1 MRTKNE
7 LTEKIFGW
15 VKGVFKLDPE
25 STEAEIHEAIVNS
38 NEDLKVD
45 LVVNV
50 ANQIANFAN
59 DEIQKAVTAFSEQLK
74 ADTQSTIE
82 QLNAKLTLLENKLAE
97 VGQSQASI
105 QMADVE
111 KIASDLREEFGS
123 QLLEVK
129 GSLGAKT
136 DGDGAIIQKA
146 GDKKVEVPKT
156 SIWKTAI

>member
-1 MRTKNE
+1 MRTE
-7 LTEKIFGW
+7 LTEKIIGW

-38 NEDLKVD
+38 NEDLKTE
-45 LVVNV
+45 LIANV
-50 ANQIANFAN
+50 GGQIAGFAIA
-59 DEIQKAVTAFSEQLK
+59 EIEKAVTAFSEQLK

-82 QLNAKLTLLENKLAE
+82 QLNAKLTLIENKLAE
-97 VGQSQASI
+97 VGQPQASI

-129 GSLGAKT
+129 GSLGSRA

-146 GDKKVEVPKT
+146 ENKKVEVPKT
-156 SIWKTAI
+156 SAWKMTL

>member
-1 MRTKNE
+1 MRTE
-7 LTEKIFGW
+7 LTEKIIGW

-38 NEDLKVD
+38 NEDLKTE
-45 LVVNV
+45 LIANV
-50 ANQIANFAN
+50 GGQIAGFAIA
-59 DEIQKAVTAFSEQLK
+59 EIEKAVTAFSEQLK

-82 QLNAKLTLLENKLAE
+82 QLNAKLTLIENKLAE
-97 VGQSQASI
+97 VGQPQASI

-129 GSLGAKT
+129 GSFGASAE
-136 DGDGAIIQKA
+136 GDGAIIQKA
-146 GDKKVEVPKT
+146 TNKKAEAPKI
-156 SIWKTAI
+156 SAWKMTL